1 MTSCISVY
9 FSCVCVYIYRC
20 IFGGGL
26 ARIIFLTAAVQEVS
40 DWMNL
45 DAAGVLQ
52 SNILPLDGNSKTL
65 KFDQTTEIL
74 D

>member
-1 MTSCISVY
+1 MA
-9 FSCVCVYIYRC
+9 
-20 IFGGGL
+20 G
-26 ARIIFLTAAVQEVS
+26 IIFLTAAVQEIVVIGV
-40 DWMNL
+40 NL

-52 SNILPLDGNSKTL
+52 SNILPLDGTSKTL